1 MIRGEVQVVVTTADF
16 RAGQIAAWED
26 YKRDPD
32 STPNL
37 AALAARGPEF
47 AAGYADEFD
56 TFITP
61 ARNRERSY
69 RHAKDNAERV
79 ARQHQH

>member
-1 MIRGEVQVVVTTADF
+1 MIRGEVKVVVTTAEF
-16 RAGQIAAWED
+16 RAGQNAAWAD
-26 YKRDPD
+26 YKKDPD

-37 AALAARGPEF
+37 ALLASAGTEF

-56 TFITP
+56 NFITP

-69 RHAKDNAERV
+69 RHAKDNAERI